1 MARAKR
7 VSKAYG
13 TKLPTKTSRKGLP
26 AKGYRTKGE
35 TTAAQTQKTAGVKV
49 LTGQAAFAVGRPGFK
64 GRIPGPVD
72 GKLSVNRVM
81 RVDPRDGLT
90 LPAANKITNTH
101 VDIVGP
107 VGPKTVAQP
116 LVGSPQSFEGGGRKT
131 VDTPRK
137 SPPVFSNTP
146 GKVTRSP
153 SWGK

>member
-13 TKLPTKTSRKGLP
+13 TKLPTKTARKGLP
-26 AKGYRTKGE
+26 SKGYRAKGM
-35 TTAAQTQKTAGVKV
+35 TTSAETQKTAGVKV
-49 LTGQAAFAVGRPGFK
+49 LTSQAAFNVGRPGFK

-72 GKLSVNRVM
+72 GKLSVKRVM
-81 RVDPRDGLT
+81 KVDPRDGLS

-101 VDIVGP
+101 VDLIGSP
-107 VGPKTVAQP
+107 NPKVVAQP
-116 LVGSPQSFEGGGRKT
+116 LVGSPQKFDGGGRKS